1 MDNYEYKTSAQL
13 NKIVKTLI
21 ESENID
27 EIAMFCANLEEKGT
41 TKKFELNAIDKLN
54 KFIEDDKLEHKRLFK
69 MMKFENEL
77 YDKGIEYIIGIDEVG
92 RGCFAGPVTVGA
104 VILPKNEYIKY
115 LNDSKKLSEKKRNI
129 VNDNIIQKAT
139 DYVICSMTNN
149 DIDEKGIRNC
159 VLMLMRECVLYFVN
173 KGYENIHVLVDAETI
188 PNIEVP
194 QTAIIKGDSKSVS
207 IAGASIIAKAYRN
220 KLMKEMGKIYTEYGF
235 ETNDGYGSTSHIDA
249 IIQYGICPIHRKSYV
264 KSALNNKNI
273 KEIGTKYNIALF

>member
-1 MDNYEYKTSAQL
+1 MDNYEYKTSVQL

-27 EIAMFCANLEEKGT
+27 EIALFCAKIDEKDT
-41 TKKFELNAIDKLN
+41 PKKFEINAKDKLL
-54 KFIEDDKLEHKRLFK
+54 KFLEDDKLEHKRLFE

-77 YDKGIEYIIGIDEVG
+77 YEKGVKYIIGIDEVG

-104 VILPKNEYIKY
+104 VILPPNEYIKY
-115 LNDSKKLSEKKRNI
+115 VNDSKKLSEKKRNI
-129 VNDNIIQKAT
+129 VNDKIIEKAV
-139 DYVICSMTNN
+139 DYVTFSMSNN
-149 DIDEKGIRNC
+149 DVDEKGIRNC
-159 VLMLMRECVLYFVN
+159 VLMLMEKCVLHFVE

-207 IAGASIIAKAYRN
+207 IAAASIIAKTYRN
-220 KLMKEMGKIYTEYGF
+220 NLMKEMGKIYTEYEF
-235 ETNDGYGSTSHIDA
+235 ETNDGYGSTKHVEA
-249 IIQYGICPIHRKSYV
+249 IIKNGVCPIHRKSYV

-273 KEIGTKYNIALF
+273 KEIGTKYNITLF